1 MLKISRK
8 VEYALIALRHL
19 QGLDEKELASA
30 KELANAYGVPKELL
44 AKVLQRL
51 AKKNIVDAVKGPHGG
66 YRLAIDPKSMKLTE
80 FFEVIEGPMGIMD
93 CYFDSGCEQMDG
105 CTIRTPI
112 NRINDSIRTM
122 FNNCLLYTS
131 PSPRDR
137 LLSRMPSSA

>member
-19 QGLDEKELASA
+19 QGLSKKELASA

-44 AKVLQRL
+44 SKVLQRL

-66 YRLAIDPKSMKLTE
+66 YRLAIDPKSIRLTE
-80 FFEVIEGPMGIMD
+80 FFEIIEGPMGIMD

-122 FNNCLLYTS
+122 FNNMTLAEVTH
-131 PSPRDR
+131 
-137 LLSRMPSSA
+137 

>member
-1 MLKISRK
+1 MFKISRK

-19 QGLDEKELASA
+19 QSLDEKELASA
-30 KELANAYGVPKELL
+30 KELAKTYGVPQELL
-44 AKVLQRL
+44 AKILQLL
-51 AKKNIVDAVKGPHGG
+51 AKKDIIDAVKGPHGG
-66 YRLAIDPKSMKLTE
+66 YKLAIDPENMKLTE

-122 FNNCLLYTS
+122 FNNMTLAEVTH
-131 PSPRDR
+131 
-137 LLSRMPSSA
+137 

>member
-19 QGLDEKELASA
+19 QGLDKEELASA

-122 FNNCLLYTS
+122 FNNMTLAEVTH
-131 PSPRDR
+131 
-137 LLSRMPSSA
+137 

>member
-19 QGLDEKELASA
+19 QGLKKEELASA
-30 KELANAYGVPKELL
+30 KELAVSYGVPKELL
-44 AKVLQRL
+44 AK
-51 AKKNIVDAVKGPHGG
+51 KNIIDAVKGPNGG
-66 YRLAIDPKSMKLTE
+66 YRLAIDPENMRLTE

-93 CYFDSGCEQMDG
+93 CYFDSGCEQLDG

-122 FNNCLLYTS
+122 FNNMTLAEVTH
-131 PSPRDR
+131 
-137 LLSRMPSSA
+137 

>member
-19 QGLDEKELASA
+19 QGLKKEELASA
-30 KELANAYGVPKELL
+30 KELADFYGVPKELL

-51 AKKNIVDAVKGPHGG
+51 AKKNIIDAVKGPYGG
-66 YRLAIDPKSMKLTE
+66 YRLAIDPERMKLTE
-80 FFEVIEGPMGIMD
+80 FFEIIEGPMGIMD
-93 CYFDSGCEQMDG
+93 CYFESGCEQLDG

-122 FNNCLLYTS
+122 FNNMTLAEVTH
-131 PSPRDR
+131 
-137 LLSRMPSSA
+137 

>member
-80 FFEVIEGPMGIMD
+80 LFEVIEGPMGIMD

-122 FNNCLLYTS
+122 FNNMTLAEVTH
-131 PSPRDR
+131 
-137 LLSRMPSSA
+137 

>member
-19 QGLDEKELASA
+19 QGLKKEELASA
-30 KELANAYGVPKELL
+30 KELANSYGVPKELL

-51 AKKNIVDAVKGPHGG
+51 AKENIIDAVKGPYGG
-66 YRLAIDPKSMKLTE
+66 YRLAIDPENMKLTE
-80 FFEVIEGPMGIMD
+80 FFEIIEGPMGIMD

-122 FNNCLLYTS
+122 FNNMTLAEVTH
-131 PSPRDR
+131 
-137 LLSRMPSSA
+137 

>member
-19 QGLDEKELASA
+19 QGLGEKELASA

-66 YRLAIDPKSMKLTE
+66 YRLAIDPKSMRLTE

-112 NRINDSIRTM
+112 NRINDSIRT
-122 FNNCLLYTS
+122 CLLYTS
-131 PSPRDR
+131 PSPRDG
-137 LLSRMPSSA
+137 

>member
-19 QGLDEKELASA
+19 QAQDERELTSA
-30 KELANAYGVPKELL
+30 KELAKTYGVPQELL

-51 AKKNIVDAVKGPHGG
+51 AKKNIIDAVKGPQGG
-66 YRLAIDPKSMKLTE
+66 YRLSIDPNNMKLTE

-122 FNNCLLYTS
+122 FNNMTLAEITH
-131 PSPRDR
+131 
-137 LLSRMPSSA
+137 